1 MNMDADD
8 KLIQLKGIIANEKV
22 VTHFQPIVSV
32 KKKQIVGFEAL
43 NRGVRECGL
52 IAPDILMVYAKGLG
66 LSLELD
72 RLSGKGLE
80 SFKSIYAID
89 GKSFIY
95 KCRKRCNIKG
105 FGSKKFLNSVIQN
118 GISPSAIVIEILE
131 SDISDLDIIFNLLRN
146 IGISASIALD
156 DFGAGFS
163 TGQEL

>member
-1 MNMDADD
+1 MDADD

-72 RLSGKGLE
+72 RLFRKKALE

-89 GKSFIY
+89 GEKFLSI
-95 KCRKRCNIKG
+95 NVESDAIIKG

-131 SDISDLDIIFNLLRN
+131 SDISDMDIIFKFVEEYRNLGFL
-146 IGISASIALD
+146 IALD
-156 DFGAGFS
+156 DFGAGF
-163 TGQEL
+163 